1 MSGDAAECT
10 RIFVVDNAVHVDV
23 AIGSVHLRHRNA
35 IEEWM
40 IRPECGGA
48 SAVGRQRSRRQR
60 IESGVM
66 HLEGLPDA
74 RRQELIEWHAGDAL
88 DDQSGEDKI
97 PIAVDDAVAGIVD
110 QWPGIDLR
118 EIISASAVL
127 APERGESLEA
137 SAMGEDHAHR
147 YACLR
152 RVVEL
157 RQVTVHGRVEIESTL
172 VLEHHRGGG
181 GGDDFGERRQVEH
194 RRVGDR
200 RGAAGDV
207 DTSIALQVDESAIA
221 SHCQCDAGCGAF

>member
-1 MSGDAAECT
+1 
-10 RIFVVDNAVHVDV
+10 
-23 AIGSVHLRHRNA
+23 
-35 IEEWM
+35 
-40 IRPECGGA
+40 
-48 SAVGRQRSRRQR
+48 
-60 IESGVM
+60 M
-66 HLEGLPDA
+66 HLERLPDA

-200 RGAAGDV
+200 RGVAGDV
-207 DTSIALQVDESAIA
+207 DASIALQVDESAIA